1 MTYPTAGQEERTI
14 TTDSN
19 IYTPW
24 VKRNGF
30 SHAGMALLWIVAAF
44 LLFQIFA
51 NVLGI
56 ILILIRSAG
65 SMENFDAANAME
77 LVAQNIDLIFVAN
90 SSGQILFLG
99 LATWLFCRL
108 HTNRQNRPSF
118 LRFRLYENTPK
129 ILGLVFVLM
138 LVVQPVIWFLG
149 WLNSFVPVPET
160 MEAMQMQQM
169 EMIQSYLTSDG
180 MVLIALF
187 NIALVPAI
195 CEEIL
200 FRGYVLRS
208 FEKSW
213 GIMWAIIISGIIFGM
228 FHLQLANVLP
238 LASIGILLAFMTWI
252 SQSIYPAMIA
262 HFVNNGASVLVG
274 KYYPETAFSE
284 LSPETMPPL
293 WLVAVSVVVSG
304 YLIYLL
310 LKDRINEPVN

>member
-1 MTYPTAGQEERTI
+1 MNNYPVGQKESRI

-30 SHAGMALLWIVAAF
+30 SQGGMALLWIGAAF
-44 LLFQIFA
+44 LLFQVFA

-56 ILILIRSAG
+56 MLILIRSAG
-65 SMENFDAANAME
+65 SMESFDAANAME

-118 LRFRLYENTPK
+118 LRFRFYENTPK

-160 MEAMQMQQM
+160 MESMQMQQM

-213 GIMWAIIISGIIFGM
+213 GIMWAIVISGIIFGM

-262 HFVNNGASVLVG
+262 HFVNNGASVLMG

-284 LSPETMPPL
+284 LSPETIPPP
-293 WLVAVSVVVSG
+293 WLLAASVVVSG

>member
-30 SHAGMALLWIVAAF
+30 SHAGMALLWIVGAF

-65 SMENFDAANAME
+65 SMENFDAANAMD

-160 MEAMQMQQM
+160 MESMQMQQM

-213 GIMWAIIISGIIFGM
+213 GIRWAIIISGIIFGM

>member
-1 MTYPTAGQEERTI
+1 MTHPTAGQGERTI
-14 TTDSN
+14 TTDSH

-118 LRFRLYENTPK
+118 LRFRLYENTAK

-213 GIMWAIIISGIIFGM
+213 GIMWAIVISGIIFGM

-252 SQSIYPAMIA
+252 SQSLYPAMLA

-310 LKDRINEPVN
+310 LENRITEPVN